1 MAKVSVIIVN
11 YNGQLLLGELFESLA
26 RQTRLADEV
35 IMVDNASA
43 DGSVEF
49 VRGRFPWVKVIAWPT
64 NVGFAEGCNI
74 GVANALGEYIGLL
87 NPDAVA
93 DERWLAE
100 LVQALEAN
108 ENIAGAD
115 SKIYRAD
122 EHMVIEEAGAGFNN
136 LGYLWPFGFNQADR
150 GQFSAMTEVPAFTAC
165 AGLLRRRALEG
176 EPLFDR
182 RLFMYNEEFDLTL
195 RLRSRGYSI
204 VFAPTSVV
212 SHRGSQS
219 VAKAS
224 QKPLLFKRFYH
235 DRNRIKILAK
245 YYPVSVLIRSL
256 PLIFLS
262 FAYGDWQFLRY
273 GGPLYL
279 LRAKT
284 AQVQY
289 AFQGLIERLRG
300 PNIKAEKWL
309 LWMEYHGLRDMFAL
323 KSSRGD
329 W

>member
-11 YNGQLLLGELFESLA
+11 YNGHHFLGELFKSLA
-26 RQTRLADEV
+26 RQTLPADEV
-35 IMVDNASA
+35 ILVDNASA

-49 VRGRFPWVKVIAWPT
+49 VRASFPWVKVIAWPT

-74 GVANALGEYIGLL
+74 GVANAQGEYIGLL
-87 NPDAVA
+87 NPDCVA

-100 LVQALEAN
+100 LVQALEGN

-122 EHMVIEEAGAGFNN
+122 ENTVIEEAGAGFNN
-136 LGYLWPFGFNQADR
+136 LGYLWPFGFNQPDT
-150 GQFSAMTEVPAFTAC
+150 GQFSAITEVPAFTAC
-165 AGLLRRRALEG
+165 AGLLRRQAFEG
-176 EPLFDR
+176 EQLFDR

-212 SHRGSQS
+212 YHKGSRS
-219 VAKAS
+219 VAQAS

-245 YYPVSVLIRSL
+245 YYPVSVLLRSL

-279 LRAKT
+279 IRAKA

-309 LWMEYHGLRDMFAL
+309 LWMEYHGLRDMLAL
-323 KSSRGD
+323 KASRGE
-329 W
+329 